1 MQRPAYIY
9 RHLLLFLICLCFS
22 YPAFSVEI
30 TWTAHDRS
38 TGTGPSP
45 VAACTDL
52 AEKRSLG
59 NEKWSFNSAQIVTT
73 TQYQCLF
80 DITDIRYP
88 SYKTT
93 TTSPAYRS
101 GDTCPSG
108 QALNSGTGLCEA
120 TCSDT
125 VGESLLV
132 RGDDAVVINS
142 NGTNYVASQAPESI
156 CSLSCSYAPVS
167 NFSASCYLVA
177 GSTST
182 GYCNYIVEGT
192 GDSCNGSNLVAGDA
206 SGDPLNPADPGDGG
220 EPEEPDPC
228 HGVPGYEWDGSTC
241 VKTGD
246 EGGDD
251 GSGDGGDGSGDGDGD
266 GSGDGDGGDGSG
278 DGGSGGDGGGSGD
291 GDGDGSGGGGGSGDG
306 GCTGED
312 CGEGEGGGL
321 NRPEKG
327 NFEEAIAE
335 YDQKITDTLA
345 EIKDQSGQFGSLI
358 EQKMAI
364 PLNSGNAVLP
374 CFEADI
380 AGRTVGFCLSD
391 NADQLAI
398 LRNILLFLA
407 TVIALFIIFRED
419 K

>member
-1 MQRPAYIY
+1 MRWVCSS
-9 RHLLLFLICLCFS
+9 LLMLVVLWSGAASAARYQWYVGSTSSGLYDSPIQACQGYVDRVSQPPGTPNTNHMRNPYVTTYTELQFRCHFESMRS
-22 YPAFSVEI
+22 YGDGSN
-30 TWTAHDRS
+30 
-38 TGTGPSP
+38 TGTYYTDSNFVTRVGDSCDEGTIYNPETG
-45 VAACTDL
+45 ACETDC
-52 AEKRSLG
+52 A
-59 NEKWSFNSAQIVTT
+59 
-73 TQYQCLF
+73 
-80 DITDIRYP
+80 
-88 SYKTT
+88 
-93 TTSPAYRS
+93 
-101 GDTCPSG
+101 
-108 QALNSGTGLCEA
+108 
-120 TCSDT
+120 DT

-192 GDSCNGSNLVAGDA
+192 GDSCSGSNLVAGDS
-206 SGDPLNPADPGDGG
+206 SGDPLNPVDPGDGG
-220 EPEEPDPC
+220 EPDPC

-241 VKTGD
+241 VKTDGD
-246 EGGDD
+246 GGGD

-266 GSGDGDGGDGSG
+266 GSGDGDGG

>member
-1 MQRPAYIY
+1 MVSPTHYKCYAKVVNPN
-9 RHLLLFLICLCFS
+9 
-22 YPAFSVEI
+22 YPNQ
-30 TWTAHDRS
+30 
-38 TGTGPSP
+38 PSISKQ
-45 VAACTDL
+45 D
-52 AEKRSLG
+52 
-59 NEKWSFNSAQIVTT
+59 
-73 TQYQCLF
+73 
-80 DITDIRYP
+80 
-88 SYKTT
+88 
-93 TTSPAYRS
+93 AYRY
-101 GDTCPSG
+101 GDNCPIGTTEDAS
-108 QALNSGTGLCEA
+108 TGLCEA

-192 GDSCNGSNLVAGDA
+192 GDTCSGSNLVAGDT
-206 SGDPLNPADPGDGG
+206 SGDPLNPVDPGDGS

-241 VKTGD
+241 VKTDG
-246 EGGDD
+246 EGGGD

-278 DGGSGGDGGGSGD
+278 DGGSGGDGDGGGSGD
-291 GDGDGSGGGGGSGDG
+291 GDGDGSGGGGGGSGDG

-335 YDQKITDTLA
+335 YEQKITDTLA

-358 EQKMAI
+358 EQKMTI

-374 CFEADI
+374 CFEAEVV
-380 AGRTVGFCLSD
+380 GRTVGFCLSD

>member
-1 MQRPAYIY
+1 
-9 RHLLLFLICLCFS
+9 
-22 YPAFSVEI
+22 
-30 TWTAHDRS
+30 
-38 TGTGPSP
+38 
-45 VAACTDL
+45 
-52 AEKRSLG
+52 
-59 NEKWSFNSAQIVTT
+59 
-73 TQYQCLF
+73 
-80 DITDIRYP
+80 
-88 SYKTT
+88 
-93 TTSPAYRS
+93 
-101 GDTCPSG
+101 
-108 QALNSGTGLCEA
+108 
-120 TCSDT
+120 
-125 VGESLLV
+125 LLV

-192 GDSCNGSNLVAGDA
+192 GDSCSGSNLVAGDS
-206 SGDPLNPADPGDGG
+206 SGDPLNPVDPGDGG
-220 EPEEPDPC
+220 EPDPC

-241 VKTGD
+241 VKTDGD
-246 EGGDD
+246 GGGD

-266 GSGDGDGGDGSG
+266 GSGDGDGG